1 MRKRLSVGRW
11 IVEFFFFQ
19 KEYDI
24 DAVLDCMYDMDA
36 DDYDLVKAY
45 GLMSSK
51 DMNTG
56 FTYSN
61 PRDREAVVVVGPAS
75 SSDEFLDT
83 LVHEIHHLAVAIAS
97 ELGVRLDGE
106 IPAYLSGDTILE
118 LAEVVYLLGC
128 PAKDK

>member
-1 MRKRLSVGRW
+1 MPLLFLYLTSYL
-11 IVEFFFFQ
+11 FHF
-19 KEYDI
+19 
-24 DAVLDCMYDMDA
+24 C
-36 DDYDLVKAY
+36 AY
-45 GLMSSK
+45 HRMFLHYIK

-75 SSDEFLDT
+75 SSDEFLNT

-128 PAKDK
+128 PAQDK